1 MCSAEQAKPLFF
13 GASHLASDLFK
24 PGFFGVVA
32 TKKNRTGCTR
42 QMGID
47 TDQLL
52 DVFGIF
58 LAMGTRP
65 GKR

>member
-32 TKKNRTGCTR
+32 TKKKTVPAVRGR
-42 QMGID
+42 WG
-47 TDQLL
+47 
-52 DVFGIF
+52 
-58 LAMGTRP
+58 
-65 GKR
+65 

>member
-32 TKKNRTGCTR
+32 TKKKKTVPAVRGR
-42 QMGID
+42 WG
-47 TDQLL
+47 
-52 DVFGIF
+52 
-58 LAMGTRP
+58 
-65 GKR
+65 